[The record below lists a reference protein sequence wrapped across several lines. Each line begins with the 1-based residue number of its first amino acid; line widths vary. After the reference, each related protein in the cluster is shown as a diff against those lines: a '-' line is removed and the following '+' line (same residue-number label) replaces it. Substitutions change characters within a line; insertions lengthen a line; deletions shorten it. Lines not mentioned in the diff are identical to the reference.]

1 MTDEDDG
8 LIVLR
13 IALYFGPACFIMLS
27 ALWFKLLRDGLISTG
42 VFVALL
48 VVNVPLTVAGVRL
61 IAHSVSRTSVVLA
74 KTLLAAGDIPLP
86 RSYPEQD
93 LLIARGQ
100 YAEAAEYFRDLVR
113 VDPDDCDPRL
123 RLADLLERHLA
134 DPGGAEQ
141 QYLEV
146 RRRSAD
152 PRLQFAVTNAL
163 IDLYR
168 RTARRDRLT
177 VELARLADRYRGTA
191 HGEAAARE
199 LRELKAAARG

>member
-48 VVNVPLTVAGVRL
+48 VVNLPITVAGVRL

-74 KTLLAAGDIPLP
+74 KTLLAAGDIPPP

-93 LLIARGQ
+93 LLIARGR

-134 DPGGAEQ
+134 DPAGAEQ
-141 QYLEV
+141 EYLEV

-152 PRLQFAVTNAL
+152 PRRQFAVTNAL

-168 RTARRDRLT
+168 RTERRDRLK

-191 HGEAAARE
+191 HGDAAARE
-199 LRELKAAARG
+199 LKELKADGA

>member
-1 MTDEDDG
+1 M
-8 LIVLR
+8 I
-13 IALYFGPACFIMLS
+13 S
-27 ALWFKLLRDGLISTG
+27 AG

-48 VVNVPLTVAGVRL
+48 VANVPITVAGVRL
-61 IAHSVSRTSVVLA
+61 IAHSVSRTSVLLA
-74 KTLLAAGDIPLP
+74 KTLLAAGDIPPP

-113 VDPDDCDPRL
+113 VDPDDCDPRI
-123 RLADLLERHLA
+123 RLAELLERHLA
-134 DPGGAEQ
+134 DPAGAEQ
-141 QYLEV
+141 QYLEA

-152 PRLQFAVTNAL
+152 PRRQYAASNAL

-168 RTARRDRLT
+168 KSGRRDRLK

-191 HGEAAARE
+191 HGDAAAQE
-199 LRELKAAARG
+199 LKELKAEAGG

>member
-1 MTDEDDG
+1 VTDEDDG

-48 VVNVPLTVAGVRL
+48 VVNLPITVAGVRL

-74 KTLLAAGDIPLP
+74 KTLLAAGDIPPP

-93 LLIARGQ
+93 LLIARGR

-134 DPGGAEQ
+134 DPAGAEQ
-141 QYLEV
+141 EYLEV

-152 PRLQFAVTNAL
+152 PRRQFAVTNAL

-168 RTARRDRLT
+168 RTERRDRLK

-191 HGEAAARE
+191 HGDAAARE
-199 LRELKAAARG
+199 LKELKADGA

>member
-1 MTDEDDG
+1 VTDEDDG

-48 VVNVPLTVAGVRL
+48 VVNLPITVAGVRL

-74 KTLLAAGDIPLP
+74 KTLLAAGDIPPP

-93 LLIARGQ
+93 LLIARGR

-134 DPGGAEQ
+134 DPAGAEQ

-152 PRLQFAVTNAL
+152 PRRQFAITNAL

-168 RTARRDRLT
+168 RTERRDRLK

-191 HGEAAARE
+191 HGDAAARE
-199 LRELKAAARG
+199 LKELKADGA

>member
-1 MTDEDDG
+1 
-8 LIVLR
+8 
-13 IALYFGPACFIMLS
+13 
-27 ALWFKLLRDGLISTG
+27 KLLRDGLISTG

-48 VVNVPLTVAGVRL
+48 VVNLPITVAGVRL

-74 KTLLAAGDIPLP
+74 KTLLAAGDIPPP

-93 LLIARGQ
+93 LLIARGR

-134 DPGGAEQ
+134 DPAGAEQ

-152 PRLQFAVTNAL
+152 PRRQFAVTGL
-163 IDLYR
+163 GRTLR
-168 RTARRDRLT
+168 RRPEGA
-177 VELARLADRYRGTA
+177 ARLDPATAWLDVAVLVWGTA
-191 HGEAAARE
+191 YLIAALDTPSSAAR
-199 LRELKAAARG
+199 LLDLNVVGSVDPPAALLEWVALGAAFAALGFW

>member
-74 KTLLAAGDIPLP
+74 KTLLAAGDIPPP
-86 RSYPEQD
+86 RNYPEQD

-100 YAEAAEYFRDLVR
+100 YAEAAEYFGDLVR
-113 VDPDDCDPRL
+113 VDPADCDPRL

-134 DPGGAEQ
+134 DPAGAEQ

-152 PRLQFAVTNAL
+152 PRVQFTVTNAL

-168 RTARRDRLT
+168 RTGRRDRLK

-199 LRELKAAARG
+199 LKELKVEARG

>member
-1 MTDEDDG
+1 VTDEDDG

-48 VVNVPLTVAGVRL
+48 VVNLPITVAGVRL

-74 KTLLAAGDIPLP
+74 KTLLAAGDIPPP

-93 LLIARGQ
+93 LLIARGR

-134 DPGGAEQ
+134 DPAGAEQ

-152 PRLQFAVTNAL
+152 PRRQFAVTNAL

-168 RTARRDRLT
+168 RTERRDRLK

-191 HGEAAARE
+191 HGDAAARE
-199 LRELKAAARG
+199 LKELKADGA

>member
-48 VVNVPLTVAGVRL
+48 VVNLPITVAGVRL

-74 KTLLAAGDIPLP
+74 KTLLAAGDIPPP

-93 LLIARGQ
+93 LLIARGR

-134 DPGGAEQ
+134 DPAGAEQ

-152 PRLQFAVTNAL
+152 PRRQFAITNAL

-168 RTARRDRLT
+168 RTERRDRLK

-191 HGEAAARE
+191 HGDAAARE
-199 LRELKAAARG
+199 LKELKADGA

>member
-13 IALYFGPACFIMLS
+13 IALYFGPACFIILS

-48 VVNVPLTVAGVRL
+48 VVNLPITVAGVRL

-74 KTLLAAGDIPLP
+74 KTLLAAGDIPPP

-93 LLIARGQ
+93 LLIARGR

-134 DPGGAEQ
+134 DPAGAEQ

-152 PRLQFAVTNAL
+152 PRRQFAVTNAL

-168 RTARRDRLT
+168 RTERRDRLK

-191 HGEAAARE
+191 HGDAAARE
-199 LRELKAAARG
+199 LKELKADGA

>member
-13 IALYFGPACFIMLS
+13 IALYFGPACFIILS
-27 ALWFKLLRDGLISTG
+27 ALWFKLLRDGVISAG

-48 VVNVPLTVAGVRL
+48 VANVPITVAGVRL
-61 IAHSVSRTSVVLA
+61 IAHSVSRTSVLLA
-74 KTLLAAGDIPLP
+74 KTLLAAGDIPPP

-113 VDPDDCDPRL
+113 VDPDDCDPRI
-123 RLADLLERHLA
+123 RLAELLERHLA
-134 DPGGAEQ
+134 DPAGAEQ
-141 QYLEV
+141 QYLEA

-152 PRLQFAVTNAL
+152 PRRQYAASNAL

-168 RTARRDRLT
+168 KSGRRDRLK

-191 HGEAAARE
+191 HGDAAAQE
-199 LRELKAAARG
+199 LKELKAEAGG

>member
-1 MTDEDDG
+1 VTDEDDG

-48 VVNVPLTVAGVRL
+48 VVNLPITVAGVRL

-74 KTLLAAGDIPLP
+74 KTLLAAGDIPPP

-93 LLIARGQ
+93 LLIARGR

-134 DPGGAEQ
+134 DPAGAEQ

-146 RRRSAD
+146 RRRSAH
-152 PRLQFAVTNAL
+152 PRRQFAVTNAL

-168 RTARRDRLT
+168 RTERRDRLK

-191 HGEAAARE
+191 HGDAAARE
-199 LRELKAAARG
+199 LKELKADGA

>member
-1 MTDEDDG
+1 VTDEDDG

-42 VFVALL
+42 VFVALV
-48 VVNVPLTVAGVRL
+48 VVNLPITVAGVRL

-74 KTLLAAGDIPLP
+74 KTLLAAGDIPPP

-93 LLIARGQ
+93 LLIARGR

-134 DPGGAEQ
+134 DPAGAEQ

-152 PRLQFAVTNAL
+152 PRRQFAVTNAL

-168 RTARRDRLT
+168 RTERRDRLK

-191 HGEAAARE
+191 HGDAAARE
-199 LRELKAAARG
+199 LKELKADGA

>member
-48 VVNVPLTVAGVRL
+48 VVNLPITVAGVRL

-74 KTLLAAGDIPLP
+74 KTLLAAGDIPPP

-93 LLIARGQ
+93 LLIARGR

-134 DPGGAEQ
+134 DPAGAEQ

-152 PRLQFAVTNAL
+152 PRRQFAVTNAL

-168 RTARRDRLT
+168 RTERRDRLK

-191 HGEAAARE
+191 HGDAAARE
-199 LRELKAAARG
+199 LKELKADGA